1 MADDRNINNNDD
13 DEIQVLTLE
22 FEDDTKMDCGVVAIF
37 SIEDQDYIAVAEV
50 DENNEFKD
58 DMEVM
63 LFRYYQDENDE
74 NAFRL
79 GDIEDEEE
87 MNMVQQVFEQIMN
100 DELDEDEDEA
110 DDDEAEYTVYDDND
124 GQDQSGFRATS
135 DDAMVQDILNR
146 IIRDKKY

>member
-1 MADDRNINNNDD
+1 MADERNMNNDD

-22 FEDDTKMDCGVVAIF
+22 FEDDSKMDCGVVALF
-37 SIEDQDYIAVAEV
+37 TIEDQDYIAVAEV

-58 DMEVM
+58 EMEVM
-63 LFRYYQDENDE
+63 LFRYYQNENDPD
-74 NAFRL
+74 AFRL

-87 MNMVQQVFEQIMN
+87 MNLVQQVFEQIMN
-100 DELDEDEDEA
+100 DEMDDEDENEED
-110 DDDEAEYTVYDDND
+110 AEYTETEDD
-124 GQDQSGFRATS
+124 DQASGGFRATS